1 MTFYTNVA
9 RYGNSILYR
18 GYTDNGTAVQHKY
31 KFRPTMF
38 VPTQNQ
44 SEWKTLTGLPVA
56 PVQFDSMGEAKDFI
70 KQYDEISNASVFGTS
85 NFIHQFITEKFPNDI
100 KFNRSNVNVFNF
112 DIEVHSEEGFPHPED
127 AKYPITAVTIKS
139 SKSSVYHVFHFGMWS
154 KEKSEMGHLMIQE
167 HLGKNEVE
175 MLVMLIEFWKK
186 DYPDVLTGW
195 HIRFFDIPYLINRI
209 ILLGSDKAAKS
220 LSPWNLLDERHIQQF
235 GNKTLSYDIKGI
247 ATLDY
252 IELFKKF
259 GYSYGT
265 QESYKLDHVAHT
277 VLGERKLSFEEYGS
291 LKNLYLEN
299 YQKYIDYNIKDVELV
314 ERIDEKM
321 DLITLALTM
330 AYRGGVNYQDTMGT
344 TAIWDSII
352 YRELHKSNIAVPPSV
367 NKIKNPYPGGYV
379 KEPHVGSHDWVV
391 SFDLNSLYP
400 NLIVQYNMSPE
411 TMVHGIDGAYAGGVD
426 YYLENEV
433 EQRAK
438 DLDLAVAANG
448 SAYRRGKQG
457 FLPKI
462 IVDYYNERKA
472 VKKEMLEAEQQY
484 QVMKTVELERKINQ
498 LENRQMAIK
507 ILLNSLYGALGNKH
521 FRYFEM
527 KMAEGITL
535 SGQLTIRWAER
546 AINAEMNRILKT
558 NDRDYV
564 IAIDTDS
571 VYVSFG
577 TFVKQ
582 LNPEDPVKALDK
594 ICKDHFIPFLGKSYD
609 GLYDNMNGYDKR
621 MVMAR
626 EVIADRGIWT
636 AKKRYILNVH
646 NSEGVQYKEP
656 KIKMMGI
663 EAIKSSTPAVCRQ
676 KFKDIFHVII
686 NGTESNT
693 QKFIKDFRQY
703 FYCLGPEEVS
713 FPRGVTNISDWSD
726 RQLTYKKGTPIHVR
740 GSLLYNKSLKDNS
753 MDKTYELINNGDKIK
768 FCYMKMPNPIKENVI
783 SFPDYLPKELGL
795 HKYIDYE
802 KQFDKTFIDPLLPI
816 LEAVG
821 WSPEDRMTLDDFFS

>member
-9 RYGNSILYR
+9 RYGSQILYR
-18 GYTDNGTAVQHKY
+18 GYTDNGTPVQHKY

-38 VPTQNQ
+38 VPTQNPT
-44 SEWKTLTGLPVA
+44 EWTTLTGKPVV
-56 PVQFDSMGEAKDFI
+56 PIQFESMAEAKDAI
-70 KQYDEISNASVFGTS
+70 KQYDEISNAEMYGTA

-100 KFNRSNVNVFNF
+100 TFKRSNINVFNF
-112 DIEVHSEEGFPHPED
+112 DIEVHSEDGFPLPEE
-127 AKYPITAVTIKS
+127 AKHPITAVTIKS
-139 SKSSVYHVFHFGMWS
+139 SKSQVYHVFHFGEWD
-154 KEKSEMGHLMIQE
+154 KEKSEMSHLLVQE
-167 HLGKNEVE
+167 HRGKNEVE

-209 ILLGSDKAAKS
+209 ILLGSEKAARS
-220 LSPWNLLDERHIQQF
+220 LSPWNLVDQRTVTQF
-235 GNKTLSYDIKGI
+235 NNQAITFELKGI

-265 QESYKLDHVAHT
+265 QESYKLDHIAHT
-277 VLGERKLSFEEYGS
+277 VLGERKLSYEEYGS
-291 LKNLYLEN
+291 LQNLYTEN

-344 TAIWDSII
+344 TAIWDSIV
-352 YRELHKSNIAVPPSV
+352 YRELHKAKIAVPPNE

-379 KEPHVGSHDWVV
+379 KDVHVGLHDWVV

-411 TMVHGIDGAYAGGVD
+411 TLVGGIDGTYVSGVD
-426 YYLENEV
+426 HYLDTPV
-433 EQRAK
+433 EQRAV
-438 DLDLAVAANG
+438 DLNLSVAANG
-448 SAYRRGKQG
+448 SSYRKDGQG

-484 QVMKTVELERKINQ
+484 QIMKTVELERKINQ

-507 ILLNSLYGALGNKH
+507 ILLNSLYGALGNRH
-521 FRYFEM
+521 FRYFDM
-527 KMAEGITL
+527 RMAEGITL

-546 AINAEMNRILKT
+546 AINAEMNRIMQTK
-558 NDRDYV
+558 NKDYV

-577 TFVKQ
+577 KFIDK
-582 LNPEDPVKALDK
+582 LKPEDPVKALDK
-594 ICKDHFIPFLGKSYD
+594 ICNDHFLPFLEKAYD
-609 GLYDNMNGYDKR
+609 GLYEHMNAYDKR

-656 KIKMMGI
+656 KLKIMGI
-663 EAIKSSTPAVCRQ
+663 EAIKSSTPAAVRE

-686 NGTESNT
+686 NGTENDT

-703 FYCLGPEEVS
+703 FYGLPPEEVS
-713 FPRGVTNISDWSD
+713 FPRGVTNITDWSD

-740 GSLLYNKSLKDNS
+740 GSLLYNKAVKDKSL
-753 MDKTYELINNGDKIK
+753 DKTHALVQNGDKIK
-768 FCYMKMPNPIKENVI
+768 FCYMLQPNPIKENVI
-783 SFPDYLPKELGL
+783 AFPDYLPKELGL
-795 HKYIDYE
+795 HKYVDYE
-802 KQFDKTFIDPLLPI
+802 KQFDKTFIDPLSPI
-816 LEAVG
+816 LDAVG
-821 WSPEDRMTLDDFFS
+821 WSVEDRMTLDDFFG